1 MNEILNRCAETRRQ
15 RMHRE
20 VTETVFSSEVHSVRR
35 NASKSILDYDSPKSN
50 RSNRLISYDSILN
63 SNNVEHNVAGPKS
76 ITDLEYGLP
85 KNCIDTLVCYFIIS
99 LKSKA

>member
-1 MNEILNRCAETRRQ
+1 
-15 RMHRE
+15 MHRE